1 MISSFLSNKML
12 IANGK
17 RCLTIVWMLEAARR
31 HPVPPHDVYY
41 SVHPLCQCANCKG
54 NNKTCPRMKKPPP
67 LQKTIFI
74 YILKLKL
81 EVKGW
86 SEQQRNIGNTAAV
99 FASILAHRPV
109 EMSTGKQATVE
120 CDRIPCLVETT
131 QGWTTKEAARE
142 GIGAALIWCMYM
154 IELHQRFTVWPNQ
167 ILFSPSSNIR
177 QY

>member
-1 MISSFLSNKML
+1 MCKLQREQQNMSENE
-12 IANGK
+12 
-17 RCLTIVWMLEAARR
+17 EATTTSKNY
-31 HPVPPHDVYY
+31 VY
-41 SVHPLCQCANCKG
+41 
-54 NNKTCPRMKKPPP
+54 
-67 LQKTIFI
+67 I

-142 GIGAALIWCMYM
+142 GIGAVLIWCMYM

-167 ILFSPSSNIR
+167 KTFLSIF
-177 QY
+177 QH

>member
-1 MISSFLSNKML
+1 MCKLQREQQNMSENE
-12 IANGK
+12 
-17 RCLTIVWMLEAARR
+17 EATTTSKN
-31 HPVPPHDVYY
+31 YIY
-41 SVHPLCQCANCKG
+41 
-54 NNKTCPRMKKPPP
+54 
-67 LQKTIFI
+67 IYI

-131 QGWTTKEAARE
+131 QGWTTK
-142 GIGAALIWCMYM
+142 
-154 IELHQRFTVWPNQ
+154 
-167 ILFSPSSNIR
+167 
-177 QY
+177 